1 MAERLN
7 LMVEDGIGDALSAL
21 AGGERKRGAWL
32 SDLVR
37 GMAQAASQPAMD
49 TNTLLFAVRGVA
61 GQVQT
66 IEGRVATLEVQLA
79 ALIAKSAQ

>member
-7 LMVEDGIGDALSAL
+7 LMVEDGIGDTLSAL

-37 GMAQAASQPAMD
+37 GMAQAKGHPEADA
-49 TNTLLFAVRGVA
+49 NTLLFAVRGVA
-61 GQVQT
+61 GQVQM